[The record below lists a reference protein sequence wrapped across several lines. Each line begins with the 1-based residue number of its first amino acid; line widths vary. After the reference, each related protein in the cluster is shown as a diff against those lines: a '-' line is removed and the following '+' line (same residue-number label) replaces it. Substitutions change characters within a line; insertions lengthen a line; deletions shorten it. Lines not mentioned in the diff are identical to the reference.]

1 MVSNLVRM
9 SNIAAVIFVRKV
21 SRFAVL
27 RMGIPLKLSCPWQIA
42 FRFSGLSQTVLVFP
56 KPLGHWG
63 VNYLH
68 HLLLLFLFLLC
79 PLPHLFQCPVRL
91 SIFPLINWLFKF
103 PLLRPASLR
112 RGGIW
117 WLERCGSGNRKKE
130 NGKTISS

>member
-1 MVSNLVRM
+1 M

-21 SRFAVL
+21 SKFAVL
-27 RMGIPLKLSCPWQIA
+27 RMGMPLKLVPLANLLSDSQAFHRQCSCFQSLWDIGVSII
-42 FRFSGLSQTVLVFP
+42 FIIFS
-56 KPLGHWG
+56 
-63 VNYLH
+63 
-68 HLLLLFLFLLC
+68 LLFLFLLC

-112 RGGIW
+112 REEFGG
-117 WLERCGSGNRKKE
+117 LKDVDGNRKKE